1 MLKKHFRKES
11 AVMNNKEN
19 NQDGICRLLQLN
31 TAVETYY
38 ALPSGVGVNTYVR
51 NKNAAEIAW

>member
-1 MLKKHFRKES
+1 
-11 AVMNNKEN
+11 MNNKEN